1 MHGIGVLRPRQEVI
15 LVGSEHLLHGF
26 DVCRVF
32 VEEDLGID

>member
-1 MHGIGVLRPRQEVI
+1 MHGIRVVRPWNELI
-15 LVGSEHLLHGF
+15 LVGSELLLHGF

>member
-1 MHGIGVLRPRQEVI
+1 MHGIGVIRPRHEII
-15 LVGSEHLLHGF
+15 LVGSELLLHGF